1 MAEKI
6 TDDQMQEF
14 WEFLR
19 GESIPD
25 GMTVDEQPKL
35 TDKAAFAV
43 IYYLQERLRILPDA
57 FEMCKTCHQLYDSDS
72 EGFSIDD
79 SDTCDGEPVPE
90 KYHGTYCEFCIPA
103 AVD

>member
-6 TDDQMQEF
+6 TEEQMQEF

-19 GESIPD
+19 GQSIPA
-25 GMTVDEQPKL
+25 GMIVRKQPKL

-57 FEMCKTCHQLYDSDS
+57 FEMCKTCHQLYDSDC
-72 EGFSIDD
+72 EGCTFDRT
-79 SDTCDGEPVPE
+79 DTKDGKPLPK
-90 KYHGTYCEFCIPA
+90 KYYGTYCDDCIPM